1 MRHTALGSLRTDRG
15 NRSPHISPAASST
28 ASVEHP
34 TRHLSSTRPSSP
46 SLPCK
51 LGLRSPC
58 FWPCPGKGQRAFQ
71 PTPLFSTPESRP
83 STRFIGLCVAVD
95 RAIIVAP
102 SFFVPPGCH
111 LCCGALR
118 LSQAGH
124 FAAVALCCCLSP
136 FVHHCQILRPR
147 IPRWHSVTRRYIACR
162 YNTPIQRVRLSA
174 RGSRER

>member
-1 MRHTALGSLRTDRG
+1 MRHTAVGSLRTDRG

-51 LGLRSPC
+51 LGLRSPR

-83 STRFIGLCVAVD
+83 STRFIGLCCGGSGYHRCAIFL
-95 RAIIVAP
+95 RASRLP
-102 SFFVPPGCH
+102 S
-111 LCCGALR
+111 LLR
-118 LSQAGH
+118 GTSSWPSRSLRRCSPVLLSIS
-124 FAAVALCCCLSP
+124 LRSP
-136 FVHHCQILRPR
+136 LV
-147 IPRWHSVTRRYIACR
+147 
-162 YNTPIQRVRLSA
+162 
-174 RGSRER
+174 